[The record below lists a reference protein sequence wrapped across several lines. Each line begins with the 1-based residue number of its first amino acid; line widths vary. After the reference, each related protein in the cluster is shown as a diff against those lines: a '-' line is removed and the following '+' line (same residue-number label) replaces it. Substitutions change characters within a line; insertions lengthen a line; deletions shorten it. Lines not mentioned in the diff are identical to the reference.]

1 MDAALRSPAP
11 LRRTLRWASVAAAVG
26 LIAALA
32 GVTASAVT
40 LPAPMGPGVDPGE
53 ILLGELHCTACHA
66 APAPVTQRLGSG
78 GAPRL
83 GSDGLRLAPQGL
95 VTWLA
100 NPSGMKPGT
109 SMPHALHG
117 LSADRQKEAA
127 EALAQY
133 LVSIQPAG
141 EASGVSADPA
151 RAEKGRILYHTIGC
165 VACHAPFEALESGA
179 DTLRKAQ
186 ENAVPLGDLS
196 RKYPAGELVRFLRNP
211 VAHRVGGRMPDLGL
225 SESEAIDIATYLLR
239 DQMAAAATAAVAP
252 VPGLKWEFVQGNFSR
267 CRQLAEATPTASG
280 VTDQITTSVV
290 KGDSNFGLRFRGMI
304 AIPASGDYEFWLNSD
319 DGSQLWIDGKVV
331 VDNDNTHAPQTKQ
344 GKVRLEAGRHP
355 FEFLF
360 FQGGGGYELTVQ
372 WEGPGQKRGPI
383 PSSVFTHE
391 ARPLVPVGSGP
402 WVADASKI
410 AQGKEWFGKLGCSS
424 CHAGT
429 DVAPRPA
436 RPLLELASR
445 SSKGCLADA
454 PSANAPRFDLTP
466 AQRQALRTTVA
477 NVADLQKSRPAAVEV
492 AATLTQLNC
501 YACHARDGIGGP
513 NASGHGDWFKVVGEA
528 DLGDEGRIPPLLN
541 AVGAKL
547 KTEWLSK
554 VLHEGVKVRP
564 YMATRMPRF
573 GDANAKH
580 LHAALLAAD
589 RSQGLAPAP
598 AVTDRDVK
606 LGWKLVGR
614 DGLSCIACHTFT
626 TYGSMGI
633 PALALDTMGSRLEWD
648 WFRRYLPDPAALRP
662 GTRMPTF
669 WPEGHA
675 VNRDIL
681 GGDTDAQIR
690 AIWAYLSGG
699 AKAEVPAGLV
709 RGRRELVAHHEPEI
723 YRNFI
728 DGVGSRAIGVGY
740 PQHANLAF
748 DAEQLRLAMIWQ
760 GSFIDTARHST
771 DRGVGFEPP
780 LGDHRVSLPK
790 GPAFAPLA
798 TANAPWPE
806 TVSQKFRGYRFDA
819 ARQPIFLYSIGGVR
833 VADAFVPKPGELDMT
848 FVRTLTVEGSASQP
862 LWFRAAKGKISRKPD
877 GGFLVDDVLT
887 LRFRGGDA
895 EVVGDELRVR
905 VPVPGVVV
913 EELNW

>member
-1 MDAALRSPAP
+1 MRSSLSRRSGLWPRFAIPLGFLAAF
-11 LRRTLRWASVAAAVG
+11 AAG
-26 LIAALA
+26 TAA
-32 GVTASAVT
+32 AVT
-40 LPAPMGPGVDPGE
+40 LPAPMAPGVDPGE
-53 ILLGELHCTACHA
+53 VLLGELHCTACHA
-66 APAPVTQRLGSG
+66 APDAVVTRLGSG
-78 GAPRL
+78 AAPRL
-83 GSDGLRLAPQGL
+83 GGEGLRLAPHGL

-100 NPSGMKPGT
+100 NPSAMKPGT
-109 SMPHALHG
+109 TMPHALQG
-117 LSADRQKEAA
+117 LPVGRQKEAA

-133 LVSIQPAG
+133 LVSLQSAG
-141 EASGVSADPA
+141 AASGVSADPA
-151 RAEKGRILYHTIGC
+151 RAEKGRVLYHTVGC
-165 VACHAPFEALESGA
+165 VACHAPFDAAESGPDA
-179 DTLRKAQ
+179 LRKAQ

-211 VAHRVGGRMPDLGL
+211 VAHRAGGRMPDLGL
-225 SESEAIDIATYLLR
+225 TESEAIDIATYLLR

-252 VPGLKWEFVQGNFSR
+252 VPGLKWDLLEGNFSR
-267 CRQLAEATPTASG
+267 CRQLADVTPAASG
-280 VTDQITTSVV
+280 VTDQIATSVV
-290 KGDSNFGLRFRGMI
+290 KRDSGFGLRFRGMI
-304 AIPASGDYEFWLNSD
+304 AIPTSGEYGFWLNSD

-331 VDNDNTHAPQTKQ
+331 VDNDNTHAPQTKE
-344 GKVRLEAGRHP
+344 GKVRLEAGRHA
-355 FEFLF
+355 FELLF
-360 FQGGGGYELTVQ
+360 FQGGGGQELSLE
-372 WEGPGQKRGPI
+372 WAASGQKRGAI
-383 PSSVFTHE
+383 PSSLFTHE

-402 WVADASKI
+402 WVADAAKI
-410 AQGKEWFGKLGCSS
+410 AKGREWFGTLGCSS

-429 DVAPRPA
+429 DVAARPA

-445 SSKGCLADA
+445 SEKGCLSDT
-454 PSANAPRFDLTP
+454 PSSKAPRFDLT
-466 AQRQALRTTVA
+466 AEQRQALRKTVA
-477 NVADLQKSRPAAVEV
+477 KAADLQKPLPADLAV
-492 AATLTQLNC
+492 AGTLTRLNC
-501 YACHARDGIGGP
+501 YACHARDGLGGP

-547 KTEWLSK
+547 KPEWLAK
-554 VLHEGVKVRP
+554 VLHEGAKVRP

-573 GDANAKH
+573 GDPNADR
-580 LHAALLAAD
+580 LHAALLTAD
-589 RSQGLAPAP
+589 RAKGLAPAP
-598 AVTDRDVK
+598 ATSDRDVK

-633 PALALDTMGSRLEWD
+633 PALSLDTMGSRLEWD

-681 GGDTDAQIR
+681 AGDTDAQIR
-690 AIWAYLSGG
+690 AVWAYLAGG
-699 AKAEVPAGLV
+699 PKAEVPAGLV
-709 RGRRELVAHHEPEI
+709 RGRRELVAHHGPEI

-728 DGVGSRAIGVGY
+728 DGAGSRAIGVGY

-780 LGDHRVSLPK
+780 LGDHRVNFPK
-790 GPAFAPLA
+790 GPAFASLA
-798 TANAPWPE
+798 ASTASWPE
-806 TVSQKFRGYRFDA
+806 TVAQKFRGYRFDA
-819 ARQPIFLYSIGGVR
+819 ARQPIFLYSVGGVR
-833 VADAFVPKPGELDMT
+833 VSDAFVPKPGELDMT
-848 FVRTLTVEGSASQP
+848 FVRTLTFEGNTPQP
-862 LWFRAAKGKISRKPD
+862 LWFRAAKGKITRKPD
-877 GGFLVDDVLT
+877 GGFVVDDVMT

-905 VPVPGVVV
+905 VPVPGTVV